1 MISIFPVTDLIS
13 LEFDSGVHSE
23 VEVEAELP
31 DEFRSLVLF
40 NILLQS
46 GGGHRTEAEQ
56 VQQLSTQRPVGGLD
70 GLSEP
75 LIKELPALLVQEVLD

>member
-1 MISIFPVTDLIS
+1 MTHLVS

-23 VEVEAELP
+23 IAAKLP
-31 DEFRSLVLF
+31 DEFRSLVLLD
-40 NILLQS
+40 ILLQS
-46 GGGHRTEAEQ
+46 GGRHRTEAEQ

-75 LIKELPALLVQEVLD
+75 LIEELPALLVQEMLY